1 MTKQRIV
8 GLLTIAAMVVV
19 VLPFLR
25 FREERLL
32 SVKEITIPKP
42 PHITKRTFSEQNKI
56 NFFQE
61 KAWTIQLASFIES
74 ANAEG
79 LVQQLQSNGYSA
91 YKQVFKDAQEKTI
104 FRVYVGPV
112 LTLPHAKRLKED
124 IAQNSTFQALNGV
137 ILSFKPIHEE
147 KYGEP

>member
-1 MTKQRIV
+1 MTKQRVV
-8 GLLTIAAMVVV
+8 GLLTIAAIVVI

-25 FREERLL
+25 FSEERLL
-32 SVKEITIPKP
+32 PVKEIIIPEP
-42 PHITKRTFSEQNKI
+42 PHITKRAFSEQKKI

-74 ANAEG
+74 ANAEW

-91 YKQVFKDAQEKTI
+91 YKQGFRDAQEKTI

-112 LTLPHAKRLKED
+112 LTLSEAKHLKEK
-124 IAQNSTFQALNGV
+124 IQQNPTFQTLNSV

-147 KYGEP
+147 KHGEP